1 MFMRFKPNKLV
12 LAVLV
17 GCFIAIWRGNTDHDV
32 AVAQGRKAVVI
43 TRIFTG
49 QDGLAHAEDIQLNL
63 NARGATDMLKATGAE
78 FSVRPPTV
86 GANPR
91 NTAATDPDAPG
102 WHTGPARQFVIT
114 LSGNSEV
121 EVSGGVHVAAGPG
134 HINLIE
140 DTAGK
145 GHITRNFGPDDRI
158 ALTIPLADGVVIE
171 GTKKPR
177 TR

>member
-1 MFMRFKPNKLV
+1 MRFKTKKLV
-12 LAVLV
+12 LTLLV
-17 GCFIAIWRGNTDHDV
+17 GCLIAIWRGNTDHDV

-49 QDGLAHAEDIQLNL
+49 QDGLAHAEDIELDL

-78 FSVRPPTV
+78 FSVRPPTA
-86 GANPR
+86 GANSR
-91 NTAATDPDAPG
+91 NTAATDPNAPG

-140 DTAGK
+140 DTTGK
-145 GHITRNFGPDDRI
+145 GHITRNFGPQDRI

-171 GTKKPR
+171 GVKKPR